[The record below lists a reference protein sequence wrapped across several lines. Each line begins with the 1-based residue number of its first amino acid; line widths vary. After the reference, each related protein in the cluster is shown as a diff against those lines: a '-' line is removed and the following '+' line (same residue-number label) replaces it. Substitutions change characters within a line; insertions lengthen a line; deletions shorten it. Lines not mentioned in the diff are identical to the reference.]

1 MDRLGRALM
10 KIITAAAACAALMT
24 ALPAMA
30 QGYTPEQIIQ
40 RHMQFGAAN
49 DAKAMAGD
57 YADDGVI
64 LSPGRAVRGKAA
76 ILASFIQMLGPEPSS
91 PAKLDIHALK
101 ITSDG
106 DVGIVFWEV
115 PNGPH
120 GEDTFLVRDGK
131 ILVQAVF
138 IGATPGAPAR

>member
-1 MDRLGRALM
+1 M
-10 KIITAAAACAALMT
+10 KIIAAAAAGAVLMT
-24 ALPAMA
+24 ALPALA
-30 QGYTPEQIIQ
+30 QTYTPEQIIQ

-49 DAKAMAGD
+49 DAKGMAGD

-64 LSPGRAVRGKAA
+64 LSAGRATRGKAA
-76 ILASFIQMLGPEPSS
+76 ILASFVQMLGPAPGG
-91 PAKLDIHALK
+91 PAKLDIHAVK
-101 ITSDG
+101 ISSDG

-120 GEDTFLVRDGK
+120 GEDTFLVRGGK

-138 IGATPGAPAR
+138 VGATPGAPAR